1 MEKNNT
7 SYHIPVL
14 FQESIDA
21 LDIHPDGVYVDV
33 TFGGGGHA
41 RAIFDQLND
50 AGQLIVFDQD
60 ADAKKNAWQAPNFH
74 FVAANFAFLKN
85 HLQLLRFTKVNGIL
99 ADLGVSSHQFD
110 TGERGFSIRESAPL
124 DMRMNQQSGKSAA
137 QVINEYEEHEL
148 IRIFRNYGE
157 LKNARAIAAE
167 IVRKRSDGI
176 IETTADLMKA
186 LNRYAPKF
194 KEHKFYAQVFQAV
207 RIEVNQELQVL
218 EDMLTQAAEVL
229 APGGRLVVISYH
241 SLEDRLV
248 KNFMKRGSFS
258 GEIEKDF
265 FGNVQKPFT
274 EIVRHPIVSTD
285 EENER
290 NPRARSAKLRIAE
303 KNA

>member
-1 MEKNNT
+1 MEINNT

-21 LDIHPDGVYVDV
+21 LDIRPDGVYVDV

-41 RAIFDQLND
+41 RAIFNQLNSN
-50 AGQLIVFDQD
+50 GQLIVFDQD
-60 ADAKKNAWQAPNFH
+60 ADSKKNAWEAANFH

-85 HLQLLRFTKVNGIL
+85 HLQLLRFTQVNGIL

-110 TGERGFSIRESAPL
+110 TGERGFSIRENAPL
-124 DMRMNQQSGKSAA
+124 DMRMNQNAGKSAL
-137 QVINEYEEHEL
+137 QVINECEEHEL

-167 IVRKRSDGI
+167 IVRKRADGL
-176 IETTADLMKA
+176 IETTGDLMNA
-186 LNRYAPKF
+186 LKRFAPKF

-218 EDMLTQAAEVL
+218 EEMLSQAADML

-258 GEIEKDF
+258 GDIEKDF
-265 FGNVQKPFT
+265 FGNVQKPLT
-274 EIVRHPIVSTD
+274 EIVRHPIVSTE

-290 NPRARSAKLRIAE
+290 NPRARSAKLRIAV